1 MPKKIE
7 TNTDNRIFTDMFA
20 NDDSIIFYAPIRVYN
35 IEPSCGPSKGNT
47 TISITGTGFINSDK
61 LRVRFTYGD
70 LNQEVQCHYDTN
82 SGKLIC
88 NTPRFDG
95 FDEKGD
101 KHPSISLP
109 CDCYLSVTMD
119 GINYSQCEKPFK
131 LYANE
136 ICLNGIHPKSG
147 SVKGGSEAVMTIDM
161 DEITAASIEQLTIGF

>member
-1 MPKKIE
+1 M
-7 TNTDNRIFTDMFA
+7 
-20 NDDSIIFYAPIRVYN
+20 
-35 IEPSCGPSKGNT
+35 
-47 TISITGTGFINSDK
+47 ISTSFITGTGFINSDK

-88 NTPRFDG
+88 NTPS
-95 FDEKGD
+95 FDESGEKQ
-101 KHPSISLP
+101 PSISLP

-131 LYANE
+131 LYSNE
-136 ICLNGIHPKSG
+136 ICLNGINPKSG

-161 DEITAASIEQLTIGF
+161 DEITASSIEQLTIGF